1 MDLDASLVPNI
12 THTLIFLYSKERIS
26 RTVSVTSSIAAP
38 SCPTIRLIYF
48 LVNAHWKHHSR
59 STMLEIIFAV
69 LFLSAVIF
77 ALLGLTVSSVWHKQ
91 AGEGLVQVIVLG
103 DAGRSPR
110 MQYHSL
116 SLVKNDFNV
125 DLIGYGGSQLIQD
138 LRESQRLKFHALPD
152 TPEIIRFLPT
162 LPRYFLKVF
171 FQMFVLFWTVLV
183 STKKPA
189 YMLVQ
194 TPPAIPTLFVVVI
207 ASWLRGSKLIMDYH
221 NYAHSL
227 MALTLGPKHSIVLF
241 SRWYERIFSHYS
253 YANLCVSEAMKKDL
267 KKTFDTNAI
276 ILYDR
281 PPGMFKRTPIET
293 RHELFCKLAASNKL
307 FCAESGSVDHKHTLF
322 TKVLEDGS
330 VTLQENRPFLI
341 ISSTSW
347 TEDEDFSILLEA
359 LERYNEKACKGDL
372 PSIMCIITGKGPLK
386 SYYERIIAKKEMK
399 KVVISTLWLSAE
411 DYPLLLGSADL
422 GVCLHKSSS
431 GLDLPMKVV
440 DMFGSGLPVCAIHFG
455 CLHELLRHDH
465 NGYVFHNDMELAD
478 QIEQL
483 VEGFPAANQQLAKFR
498 DNLSSFQSL
507 RWDHYWKLH
516 VLPLLSGQ

>member
-1 MDLDASLVPNI
+1 
-12 THTLIFLYSKERIS
+12 
-26 RTVSVTSSIAAP
+26 
-38 SCPTIRLIYF
+38 
-48 LVNAHWKHHSR
+48 
-59 STMLEIIFAV
+59 MLEAIFVILFLFLIIFAS
-69 LFLSAVIF
+69 L
-77 ALLGLTVSSVWHKQ
+77 ALILVSVWHKQ
-91 AGEGLVQVIVLG
+91 TGEGLVQVIVLG

-116 SLVKNDFNV
+116 SLVKNNYSV

-138 LRESQRLKFHALPD
+138 LRVNKRLNFFALPA
-152 TPEIIRFLPT
+152 TPEILRFLPT
-162 LPRYFLKVF
+162 LPRYAVKVM
-171 FQMFVLFWTVLV
+171 FQILVLFWTLLV
-183 STKKPA
+183 RTKKPS

-194 TPPAIPTLFVVVI
+194 TPPAIPTLFVVVV
-207 ASWLRGSKLIMDYH
+207 ASWMRGSKLIVDYH
-221 NYAHSL
+221 NYAYSILALSVGSKHSL
-227 MALTLGPKHSIVLF
+227 VIF
-241 SRWYERIFSHYS
+241 SQWYERILSQFS

-267 KKTFDTNAI
+267 KKTFDINAI

-281 PPGMFKRTPIET
+281 PPGMFKPTPINT
-293 RHELFCKLAASNKL
+293 RHELFCKLAAVNKL
-307 FCAESGSVDHKHTLF
+307 FRVHPDSTDSKCTLF
-322 TKVLEDGS
+322 TKMLDDGS
-330 VTLQENRPFLI
+330 VQLQDNRPFLI

-347 TEDEDFSILLEA
+347 TEDEDFSILLAA
-359 LERYNEKACKGDL
+359 LEKYDVKACKGDL

-386 SYYERIIAKKEMK
+386 SYYESIIAKKEMK
-399 KVVISTLWLSAE
+399 KVAICTLWLSAE
-411 DYPLLLGSADL
+411 DYPTILGCADL

-483 VEGFPAANQQLAKFR
+483 VEGFPVANQQMTKFR

-516 VLPLLSGQ
+516 VMPLLYGQQQ